1 VGIAEPIRPSG
12 IRPSGVTKLTGREQ
26 LSTGLNV
33 LEFWQWALGDLRMN
47 TIRGFLVE
55 FLVAQAVGATAPH
68 RVEWAPF
75 DVEGAD
81 GTRIEV
87 KATAYLQSWVSPK
100 LTTPRWTFAT
110 VDSATS
116 WDADSGQ
123 EIPIDPLDRA
133 DVWVFA
139 LQTCQSPNE
148 YDPLDIDRWEFRVV
162 PHVQLFELEQRST
175 GVSTLDKLGAM
186 PVALDGL
193 ADAVKKAR
201 NANNALSKRARQKR

>member
-1 VGIAEPIRPSG
+1 MSDGRVHPAAVARLSGAE
-12 IRPSGVTKLTGREQ
+12 K
-26 LSTGLNV
+26 LSTGSTV
-33 LEFWQWALGDLRMN
+33 QEFWQWALGDLRMN

-75 DVEGAD
+75 DIEGAD

-100 LTTPRWTFAT
+100 LTTPRWDFKT
-110 VDSATS
+110 VDSAIS
-116 WDADSGQ
+116 WDADSGK
-123 EIPIDPLDRA
+123 EIPIDPIDRA

-139 LQTCQSPNE
+139 LQTCQIPNE

-162 PHVQLFELEQRST
+162 PHVQLFELAQRST
-175 GVSTLDKLGAM
+175 GVSTLDKLGVM
-186 PVALDGL
+186 PVTLDGL
-193 ADAVKKAR
+193 AEAVKKAR
-201 NANNALSKRARQKR
+201 TANSALSKRARRQR